1 MKKVIITGV
10 SGQTGSYMVDY
21 LLKKTDCEI
30 IGVVRRLSVP
40 NHGNIGHLLNEE
52 RFRIAV
58 ADVTD
63 KTSITNIIS
72 QEKPDYFINFAA
84 NSFVGNSWEM
94 PYNHVETNFIGVL
107 HQLEAIKNFCP
118 HCRYY
123 NAGSSEEFGNVN
135 YSPQDEY
142 HPLKPRSPY
151 AVSKVAAR
159 QMVKVYRESYNL
171 YAIQGYLMNHESERR
186 GIEFISQKIAHGLAK
201 IDLAIQN
208 RKRFEPLELGNLEAK
223 RDWSHVL
230 DFVDGIWRMLNQ
242 EIYSEKLGMDY
253 ETMKEVYDEKRAT
266 QWLSQF
272 VKEYV
277 LASGETH
284 SVRDFINE
292 AIKYTGI
299 IGAWQ
304 TAFEK
309 ENETFESPRGTI
321 IKINPKFYRLAEVD
335 VLCGNASSAKQ
346 ELGWEP
352 QIDFDELVKRMMKNQ
367 ISCQKKIS

>member
-1 MKKVIITGV
+1 MVITGV

-40 NHGNIGHLLNEE
+40 NHDNISHLSDEK
-52 RFRIAV
+52 RFRVVV

-63 KTSITNIIS
+63 KTSITNLIS

-123 NAGSSEEFGNVN
+123 NAGSSEEFGNID

-142 HPLKPRSPY
+142 HTLKPRSPY

-159 QMVKVYRESYNL
+159 QMVKVYRESYRL
-171 YAIQGYLMNHESERR
+171 YAIQGFLMNHESERR
-186 GIEFISQKIAHGLAK
+186 GIEFISQKIAHGLVK

-223 RDWSHVL
+223 RDWSHAL

-242 EIYSEKLGMDY
+242 EIYNEELGIDYRIIRQIDGEKGAI
-253 ETMKEVYDEKRAT
+253 K
-266 QWLSQF
+266 WLSQF

-277 LASGETH
+277 LASGVAH
-284 SVRDFINE
+284 SVRDFVDE
-292 AIKYTGI
+292 AIKNTTI
-299 IGAWQ
+299 KGAWQ
-304 TAFEK
+304 TSFSK
-309 ENETFESPRGTI
+309 EDETFESPRGTI
-321 IKINPKFYRLAEVD
+321 VKINPKFYRLAEVNI
-335 VLCGNASSAKQ
+335 LCGDASLAKE

-352 QIDFDELVKRMMKNQ
+352 QIDFKKLVGRMVKNQ
-367 ISCQKKIS
+367 FLCQKKIT